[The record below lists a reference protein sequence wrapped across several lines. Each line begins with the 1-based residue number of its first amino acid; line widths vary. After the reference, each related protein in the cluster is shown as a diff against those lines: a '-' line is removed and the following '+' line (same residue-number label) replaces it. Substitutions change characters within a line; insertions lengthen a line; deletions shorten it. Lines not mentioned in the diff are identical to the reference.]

1 MTQITLKKEDLSGLV
16 QGVQAGDFGAQ
27 HLIISLSPDEN
38 WNIKDL
44 KPLLAVAKLQNEQYR
59 KAVVVV
65 SAALASAEAD
75 STLNIVPTVQEAL
88 DLIELEEIERE
99 LWS

>member
-1 MTQITLKKEDLSGLV
+1 MTQITLKKEDLSGLA

-44 KPLLAVAKLQNEQYR
+44 KPLLAIAKLQNEQYR
-59 KAVVVV
+59 KSVVVV
-65 SAALASAEAD
+65 SVALASAD

>member
-1 MTQITLKKEDLSGLV
+1 MTQITLKKEDLSGLA
-16 QGVQAGDFGAQ
+16 QGVQVGDFGAQ

-44 KPLLAVAKLQNEQYR
+44 KPLLAIAKLQNEQYR
-59 KAVVVV
+59 KSVVVV

-75 STLNIVPTVQEAL
+75 SALNIVPTVQEAL

>member
-1 MTQITLKKEDLSGLV
+1 MTQITLKKEDLSGLA

-38 WNIKDL
+38 WNL
-44 KPLLAVAKLQNEQYR
+44 KPLLAITKLQNEQYR
-59 KAVVVV
+59 KSVVVV
-65 SAALASAEAD
+65 TAALASAGAD